1 MDEKSLIRDCTDYEE
16 DDTMRKSL
24 RKVAATVSALA
35 LALAVTA
42 TAVPTDVSAATSK
55 AGKKAAKAEFD
66 ADGTYHAYFGFQEK
80 GSWIFRDEWYSD
92 TLGIDG
98 KDMKKAGLTFDQGN
112 LFQSKDNQVTAI
124 EGTQVQDAEIK
135 GNGTYTVG
143 VSGLN
148 GCLDTQGSSE
158 IAVSMIYVDTD
169 IPMKAKD
176 NPVTISDVKLLCDG
190 KEMTLPSDTF
200 YPKEY
205 TDESGLLRFDPMNAY
220 QKDQGEYPDSPDI
233 TVVPSDSIQIQFTVS
248 GFNSDN
254 PDAVA
259 EAADATSASSDANTT
274 SDASTSDKKSSS
286 PVVPIVIVVV
296 VVAVVAVVVVKKK
309 K

>member
-1 MDEKSLIRDCTDYEE
+1 
-16 DDTMRKSL
+16 MRKSL
-24 RKVAATVSALA
+24 RKVAATLSALT

-55 AGKKAAKAEFD
+55 AGKKAAKAAFD
-66 ADGTYHAYFGFQEK
+66 ADGTYHAYFGIQET
-80 GSWIFRDEWYSD
+80 GTWIFRDEWYSD

-98 KDMKKAGLTFDQGN
+98 KDMKKANLTFDNGT
-112 LFQSKDNQVTAI
+112 LFQSGTDGVTAI
-124 EGTQVQDAEIK
+124 EGAQVQDVEIK

-143 VSGLN
+143 VSNLN
-148 GCLDTQGSSE
+148 NALDTKGDAE
-158 IAVSMIYVDTD
+158 TKISMIYVDTD
-169 IPMKAKD
+169 IPMTAKD
-176 NPVTISDVKLLCDG
+176 NPVTISDVKLTCDG
-190 KEMTLPSDTF
+190 KEISLPSEPF
-200 YPKEY
+200 FPSEY
-205 TDESGLLRFDPMNAY
+205 TDESGLLRFDAMNSY
-220 QKDQGEYPDSPDI
+220 QKDKGEYADSPDI
-233 TVVPSDSIQIQFTVS
+233 TVVPTDSIQITFTVS

-259 EAADATSASSDANTT
+259 PADDASSASSDANTT
-274 SDASTSDKKSSS
+274 SDASTTSSKKSS

>member
-1 MDEKSLIRDCTDYEE
+1 
-16 DDTMRKSL
+16 MRKSL
-24 RKVAATVSALA
+24 RKVAATLSALT

-55 AGKKAAKAEFD
+55 AGKKAAKAAFD
-66 ADGTYHAYFGFQEK
+66 ADGTYHAYFGIQET
-80 GSWIFRDEWYSD
+80 GTWIFRDEWYSD

-98 KDMKKAGLTFDQGN
+98 KDMKKANLTFDNGT
-112 LFQSKDNQVTAI
+112 LFQSGGTDGVTAI
-124 EGTQVQDAEIK
+124 EGTQVQDVEIK

-143 VSGLN
+143 VSNLN
-148 GCLDTQGSSE
+148 NALDTKGDAE
-158 IAVSMIYVDTD
+158 TKISMIYVDTD
-169 IPMKAKD
+169 IPMTAKD
-176 NPVTISDVKLLCDG
+176 NPVTISDVKLTCDG
-190 KEMTLPSDTF
+190 KEISLPSEPF
-200 YPKEY
+200 FPSEY
-205 TDESGLLRFDPMNAY
+205 TDESGLLRFDAMNSY
-220 QKDQGEYPDSPDI
+220 QKDKGEYADSPDI
-233 TVVPSDSIQIQFTVS
+233 TVVPTDSIQITFTVS

-259 EAADATSASSDANTT
+259 PADDASSASSDANTT
-274 SDASTSDKKSSS
+274 SDASTTSSKKSS

>member
-1 MDEKSLIRDCTDYEE
+1 
-16 DDTMRKSL
+16 MRKSL
-24 RKVAATVSALA
+24 RKVAATLSALT

-55 AGKKAAKAEFD
+55 AGKKAAKAAFD
-66 ADGTYHAYFGFQEK
+66 ADGTYHAYFGLQET
-80 GSWIFRDEWYSD
+80 GTWIFRDEWYSD

-98 KDMKKAGLTFDQGN
+98 KDMKKANLTFDNGT
-112 LFQSKDNQVTAI
+112 LFQSGTDGVTAI
-124 EGTQVQDAEIK
+124 EGTQVQDVEIK

-143 VSGLN
+143 VSNLN
-148 GCLDTQGSSE
+148 NALDTKGDSE
-158 IAVSMIYVDTD
+158 TKISMIYVDTD
-169 IPMKAKD
+169 IPMTAKD
-176 NPVTISDVKLLCDG
+176 NPVKISDVKLTCDG
-190 KEMTLPSDTF
+190 KEISLPSEPF
-200 YPKEY
+200 FPSEY
-205 TDESGLLRFDPMNAY
+205 TDESGLLRFDAMNSY
-220 QKDQGEYPDSPDI
+220 QKDKGEYADSPDI
-233 TVVPSDSIQIQFTVS
+233 TVVPTDSIQITFTVS

-259 EAADATSASSDANTT
+259 PADDASSASSDANTT
-274 SDASTSDKKSSS
+274 SDASTTSSKKSS

>member
-1 MDEKSLIRDCTDYEE
+1 
-16 DDTMRKSL
+16 MRKSL
-24 RKVAATVSALA
+24 RKVAATLSALT

-55 AGKKAAKAEFD
+55 AGKKAAKAAFD
-66 ADGTYHAYFGFQEK
+66 ADGTYHAYFGIQET
-80 GSWIFRDEWYSD
+80 GTWIFRDEWYSD

-98 KDMKKAGLTFDQGN
+98 KDMKKANLTFDNGT
-112 LFQSKDNQVTAI
+112 LFQSGTDGVTAI
-124 EGTQVQDAEIK
+124 EGTQVQDVEIK

-143 VSGLN
+143 VSNLN
-148 GCLDTQGSSE
+148 NALDTKGDAE
-158 IAVSMIYVDTD
+158 TKISMIYVDTD
-169 IPMKAKD
+169 IPMTAKD
-176 NPVTISDVKLLCDG
+176 NPVTISDVKLTCDG
-190 KEMTLPSDTF
+190 KEISLPSEPF
-200 YPKEY
+200 FPSEY
-205 TDESGLLRFDPMNAY
+205 TDESGLLRFDAMNSY
-220 QKDQGEYPDSPDI
+220 QKDKGEYADSPDI
-233 TVVPSDSIQIQFTVS
+233 TVVPTDSIQITFTVS

-259 EAADATSASSDANTT
+259 PADDASSAANTT
-274 SDASTSDKKSSS
+274 SDASTTSSKKSS

>member
-1 MDEKSLIRDCTDYEE
+1 
-16 DDTMRKSL
+16 MRKS
-24 RKVAATVSALA
+24 AATLSALT

-55 AGKKAAKAEFD
+55 AGKKAAKAAFD
-66 ADGTYHAYFGFQEK
+66 ADGTYHAYFGIQET
-80 GSWIFRDEWYSD
+80 GTWIFRDEWYSD

-98 KDMKKAGLTFDQGN
+98 KDMKKANLTFDNGT
-112 LFQSKDNQVTAI
+112 LFQSGTDGVTAI
-124 EGTQVQDAEIK
+124 EGTQVQDVEIK

-143 VSGLN
+143 VSNLKN
-148 GCLDTQGSSE
+148 ALDTKGDAE
-158 IAVSMIYVDTD
+158 TKISMIYVDTD
-169 IPMKAKD
+169 IPMTAKD
-176 NPVTISDVKLLCDG
+176 NPVTISDVKLTCDG
-190 KEMTLPSDTF
+190 KEISLPSEPF
-200 YPKEY
+200 FPSEY
-205 TDESGLLRFDPMNAY
+205 TDESGLLRFDAMNSY
-220 QKDQGEYPDSPDI
+220 QKDKGEYADSPDI
-233 TVVPSDSIQIQFTVS
+233 TVVPTDSIQITFTVS

-259 EAADATSASSDANTT
+259 PADDASSASSDANTT
-274 SDASTSDKKSSS
+274 SDASTTSSKKSS

>member
-1 MDEKSLIRDCTDYEE
+1 
-16 DDTMRKSL
+16 MRKSL
-24 RKVAATVSALA
+24 RKVAATLSALT

-55 AGKKAAKAEFD
+55 AGKKAAKTEFD
-66 ADGTYHAYFGFQEK
+66 ADGTYHAYFGFQQQ

-98 KDMKKAGLTFDQGN
+98 SNMKKAGLTFDQGT
-112 LFQSKDNQVTAI
+112 LFQSSDDGVSTI
-124 EGTQVQDAEIK
+124 DGTQVQDAEIK

-148 GCLDTQGSSE
+148 SCLDPKGDSE
-158 IAVSMIYVDTD
+158 IKISMIYVDTD

-190 KEMTLPSDTF
+190 KEVSVPSDPY
-200 YPKEY
+200 YPEEY
-205 TDESGLLRFDPMNAY
+205 TDASGLMRFDAMNAY
-220 QKDQGEYPDSPDI
+220 KKDQGEYPDSPDMN
-233 TVVPSDSIQIQFTVS
+233 VVPTDSIQIQFTVS

-259 EAADATSASSDANTT
+259 EAADTTSASNDANTT

>member
-1 MDEKSLIRDCTDYEE
+1 
-16 DDTMRKSL
+16 MRKSL

-42 TAVPTDVSAATSK
+42 TAVPADVSAETSK
-55 AGKKAAKAEFD
+55 AGKKAAKADFD
-66 ADGTYHAYFGFQEK
+66 ADGTYHAYFGFQET
-80 GSWIFRDEWYSD
+80 GTWIFRDEWYSD

-98 KDMKKAGLTFDQGN
+98 KDMKKAGLTFDQGS
-112 LFQSKDNQVTAI
+112 LFQSKDNKLTAI
-124 EGTQVQDAEIK
+124 EGPQVQDAEIK

-148 GCLDTQGSSE
+148 NCLDTKGDSE
-158 IAVSMIYVDTD
+158 TKVAMIYVDTD
-169 IPMKAKD
+169 IPMAAKD

-190 KEMTLPSDTF
+190 KEISVPSDPF
-200 YPKEY
+200 YPTEY
-205 TDESGLLRFDPMNAY
+205 TDESKLLRFDAMNSY
-220 QKDQGEYPDSPDI
+220 QKDKGEYADSPDI
-233 TVVPSDSIQIQFTVS
+233 TAVPTDSIQIQFTVS

-259 EAADATSASSDANTT
+259 ESADATSASSDANTT
-274 SDASTSDKKSSS
+274 SDASTTSKKSS

>member
-1 MDEKSLIRDCTDYEE
+1 
-16 DDTMRKSL
+16 MRKSL
-24 RKVAATVSALA
+24 RKVAATLSALT

-66 ADGTYHAYFGFQEK
+66 ADGTYHAYFGLQET
-80 GSWIFRDEWYSD
+80 GTWIFRDEWYSD

-98 KDMKKAGLTFDQGN
+98 SDMKKANLTFDNGT
-112 LFQSKDNQVTAI
+112 LFQSGTDGVTAI

-143 VSGLN
+143 VSNLN
-148 GCLDTQGSSE
+148 NALDTKGDSE
-158 IAVSMIYVDTD
+158 TKISMLYVDTD
-169 IPMKAKD
+169 IPMTAKD

-190 KEMTLPSDTF
+190 KEISLPSEPF
-200 YPKEY
+200 FPSEY
-205 TDESGLLRFDPMNAY
+205 TDESGLLRFDAMNSY
-220 QKDQGEYPDSPDI
+220 QKDKGEYADSPDI
-233 TVVPSDSIQIQFTVS
+233 TVVPTDSIQIQFTVS

-259 EAADATSASSDANTT
+259 TADDASSASSDANTT
-274 SDASTSDKKSSS
+274 SDASTSSKKSS

>member
-1 MDEKSLIRDCTDYEE
+1 
-16 DDTMRKSL
+16 MRKSL
-24 RKVAATVSALA
+24 RKVAATFSALA

-42 TAVPTDVSAATSK
+42 TAVPTNVSAGTSK
-55 AGKKAAKAEFD
+55 AGKKAAKTEFD
-66 ADGTYHAYFGFQEK
+66 ADGTYHAYFGFQQQ

-98 KDMKKAGLTFDQGN
+98 SNMKKAGLTFDQGT
-112 LFQSKDNQVTAI
+112 LFQSGKEGVTTI
-124 EGTQVQDAEIK
+124 EGTKVQDAEIK

-148 GCLDTQGSSE
+148 SCLDPKGDSE
-158 IAVSMIYVDTD
+158 IKISMIYVDTD
-169 IPMKAKD
+169 IPMKVKD
-176 NPVTISDVKLLCDG
+176 NPVKISDVKLLCDG
-190 KEMTLPSDTF
+190 KEVSVPSDPY
-200 YPKEY
+200 YPAEY
-205 TDESGLLRFDPMNAY
+205 TDASGLMRFDAMNAY
-220 QKDQGEYPDSPDI
+220 KKDQGEYPDSPDMN
-233 TVVPSDSIQIQFTVS
+233 VVPTDSIQIQFTVS

-259 EAADATSASSDANTT
+259 GANDATSTSSDANTT
-274 SDASTSDKKSSS
+274 SDASTSSSKKSS

>member
-1 MDEKSLIRDCTDYEE
+1 
-16 DDTMRKSL
+16 MRKSL

-42 TAVPTDVSAATSK
+42 TAVPADVSAETSK
-55 AGKKAAKAEFD
+55 AGKKAAKTEFD
-66 ADGTYHAYFGFQEK
+66 ADGTYHAYFGFQQQ

-98 KDMKKAGLTFDQGN
+98 SNMKKAGLTFDQGT
-112 LFQSKDNQVTAI
+112 LFQSGKKGVTTI
-124 EGTQVQDAEIK
+124 EGTKVQDAEIK

-148 GCLDTQGSSE
+148 SCLDPKGDSE
-158 IAVSMIYVDTD
+158 IKISMIYVDTD
-169 IPMKAKD
+169 IPMKVKD
-176 NPVTISDVKLLCDG
+176 NPVKISDVKLLCDG
-190 KEMTLPSDTF
+190 KEVSVPSDPY
-200 YPKEY
+200 YPAEY
-205 TDESGLLRFDPMNAY
+205 TDASGLMRFDAMNAY
-220 QKDQGEYPDSPDI
+220 KKEQGEYPDSPDMN
-233 TVVPSDSIQIQFTVS
+233 VVPTDSIQIQFTVS

-259 EAADATSASSDANTT
+259 GANDATSTSSDANTT
-274 SDASTSDKKSSS
+274 SDASTSSSKKSS

>member
-1 MDEKSLIRDCTDYEE
+1 
-16 DDTMRKSL
+16 MRKSL
-24 RKVAATVSALA
+24 RKVAATLSALT

-66 ADGTYHAYFGFQEK
+66 ADGTYHAYFGFQQQ

-98 KDMKKAGLTFDQGN
+98 KDMKKANLTFDNGT
-112 LFQSKDNQVTAI
+112 LFQSGTDGVTAI

-148 GCLDTQGSSE
+148 GCLDPKGDSE
-158 IAVSMIYVDTD
+158 IKISMIYADTD
-169 IPMKAKD
+169 IPMTAKD
-176 NPVTISDVKLLCDG
+176 NPVKISDVKLLCDG
-190 KEMTLPSDTF
+190 KEISVPSEPY
-200 YPKEY
+200 YPEEY
-205 TDESGLLRFDPMNAY
+205 TDASGLMRFDAMNAY
-220 QKDQGEYPDSPDI
+220 KKDQGEYPDSPDM
-233 TVVPSDSIQIQFTVS
+233 TVVPTDSIQIQFTVS

-259 EAADATSASSDANTT
+259 PADDASSASSDANTT
-274 SDASTSDKKSSS
+274 SDASTTSSKKSS

>member
-1 MDEKSLIRDCTDYEE
+1 
-16 DDTMRKSL
+16 MRKSL

-55 AGKKAAKAEFD
+55 AGKKAAKADFD
-66 ADGTYHAYFGFQEK
+66 ADGTYHAYFGFQET
-80 GSWIFRDEWYSD
+80 GTWIFRDEWYSD

-98 KDMKKAGLTFDQGN
+98 KDMKKAKLAFDNGT
-112 LFQSKDNQVTAI
+112 LFQSGKKGVTAI
-124 EGTQVQDAEIK
+124 EGTQIQDAEIK

-148 GCLDTQGSSE
+148 NCLDTKGDSE
-158 IAVSMIYVDTD
+158 TKVSMIYVDTD
-169 IPMKAKD
+169 IPMAAKD

-190 KEMTLPSDTF
+190 KEISVPSDPF
-200 YPKEY
+200 YPTEY
-205 TDESGLLRFDPMNAY
+205 TDESKLLRFDAMNSY
-220 QKDQGEYPDSPDI
+220 QKDKGEYADSPDI
-233 TVVPSDSIQIQFTVS
+233 TVVPTDSIQIQFTVS

-259 EAADATSASSDANTT
+259 ESADATSASSDANTT
-274 SDASTSDKKSSS
+274 SDASTTSTASKKSS

>member
-1 MDEKSLIRDCTDYEE
+1 MT
-16 DDTMRKSL
+16 
-24 RKVAATVSALA
+24 

-55 AGKKAAKAEFD
+55 AGKKAAKAAFD
-66 ADGTYHAYFGFQEK
+66 ADGTYHAYFGLQET
-80 GSWIFRDEWYSD
+80 GTWIFRDEWYSD

-98 KDMKKAGLTFDQGN
+98 KDMKKANLTFDNGT
-112 LFQSKDNQVTAI
+112 LFQSGKNGVTAI
-124 EGTQVQDAEIK
+124 EGTQVQDVEIK

-143 VSGLN
+143 VSNLN
-148 GCLDTQGSSE
+148 NALDTKGDSE
-158 IAVSMIYVDTD
+158 TKISMIYVDTD
-169 IPMKAKD
+169 IPMTAKD
-176 NPVTISDVKLLCDG
+176 NPVTISDVKLTCDG
-190 KEMTLPSDTF
+190 KEISLPSEPF
-200 YPKEY
+200 FPSEY
-205 TDESGLLRFDPMNAY
+205 TDESGLLRFDAMNSY
-220 QKDQGEYPDSPDI
+220 QKDKGEYADSPDI
-233 TVVPSDSIQIQFTVS
+233 TVVPTDSIQITFTVS

-259 EAADATSASSDANTT
+259 PADDASSASSDANTT
-274 SDASTSDKKSSS
+274 SDASTTSSKKSS

>member
-1 MDEKSLIRDCTDYEE
+1 
-16 DDTMRKSL
+16 MRKSL
-24 RKVAATVSALA
+24 RKVAATFSALA

-42 TAVPTDVSAATSK
+42 TAVPTDVSAETSK
-55 AGKKAAKAEFD
+55 AGKKAAKADFD
-66 ADGTYHAYFGFQEK
+66 ADGTYHAYFGFQET
-80 GSWIFRDEWYSD
+80 GTWIFRDEWYSD

-98 KDMKKAGLTFDQGN
+98 SDMKKAKLTFDNGT
-112 LFQSKDNQVTAI
+112 LFQSGNDGVTAI
-124 EGTQVQDAEIK
+124 EGTKIQDAEIK

-148 GCLDTQGSSE
+148 NCLDTKGDSE
-158 IAVSMIYVDTD
+158 TKISMIYVDTD
-169 IPMKAKD
+169 IPMAAKD
-176 NPVTISDVKLLCDG
+176 NPVKISDVKLLCDG
-190 KEMTLPSDTF
+190 KEISVPSDPF
-200 YPKEY
+200 YPAEY
-205 TDESGLLRFDPMNAY
+205 TDVSKLLRFDAMNSY
-220 QKDQGEYPDSPDI
+220 QKDKGEYADSPDI
-233 TVVPSDSIQIQFTVS
+233 TVVPTDSIQIQFTVS

-274 SDASTSDKKSSS
+274 SDASTSSKKSS

>member
-1 MDEKSLIRDCTDYEE
+1 
-16 DDTMRKSL
+16 MRKTL
-24 RKVAATVSALA
+24 RKVAATASAIALA
-35 LALAVTA
+35 IAVTA
-42 TAVPTDVSAATSK
+42 TAVPASVSANPPSK

-80 GSWIFRDEWYSD
+80 GSWIFRDEWYST

-98 KDMKKAGLTFDQGN
+98 SDMKGAGLDFSGGT
-112 LFQSKDNQVTAI
+112 LFQSKDNKVTAI

-259 EAADATSASSDANTT
+259 SADDASGASSDANTT
-274 SDASTSDKKSSS
+274 SDATASKKSS

>member
-1 MDEKSLIRDCTDYEE
+1 
-16 DDTMRKSL
+16 MRKSL
-24 RKVAATVSALA
+24 RKVAATLSALT

-55 AGKKAAKAEFD
+55 AGKKAAKAAFD
-66 ADGTYHAYFGFQEK
+66 ADGTYHAYFGLQET
-80 GSWIFRDEWYSD
+80 GTWIFRDEWYSD

-98 KDMKKAGLTFDQGN
+98 KDMKKANLTFDNGT
-112 LFQSKDNQVTAI
+112 LFQSGTDGVTAI
-124 EGTQVQDAEIK
+124 EGTQVQDVEIK

-143 VSGLN
+143 VSNLN
-148 GCLDTQGSSE
+148 NALDTKGDSE
-158 IAVSMIYVDTD
+158 TKISMIYVDTD
-169 IPMKAKD
+169 IPMTAKD
-176 NPVTISDVKLLCDG
+176 NPVTISDVKLTCDG
-190 KEMTLPSDTF
+190 KEISLPSEPF
-200 YPKEY
+200 FPSEY
-205 TDESGLLRFDPMNAY
+205 TDESGLLRFDAMNSY
-220 QKDQGEYPDSPDI
+220 QKDKGEYADSPDI
-233 TVVPSDSIQIQFTVS
+233 TVVPTDSIQITFTVS

-259 EAADATSASSDANTT
+259 PADDASSASSDANTT
-274 SDASTSDKKSSS
+274 SDTSTTSSKKSS